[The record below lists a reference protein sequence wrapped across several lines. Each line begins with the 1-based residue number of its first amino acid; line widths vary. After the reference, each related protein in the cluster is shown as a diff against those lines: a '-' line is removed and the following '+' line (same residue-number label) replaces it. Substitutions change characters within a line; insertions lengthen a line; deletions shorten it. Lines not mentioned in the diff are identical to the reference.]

1 MGRIDISL
9 LGMAVL
15 EAAPG
20 SDFPWQQGPGA
31 ESPGGQRGS
40 NSQILQ
46 TTTKMRR
53 GEISS
58 SRGCRLIGL
67 AAGLAILVLGCTM
80 VGPDYVRPPVQVEQ
94 TWLDTGDKRVQTES
108 ANYKDWWQAFKDPA
122 LNQFID
128 TAYRE
133 NLPLRIAGVRVLEAR
148 AQLGVAVGSLYPQT
162 QQGSGSYTRTR
173 IGEGSVDAVSASQF
187 TFGQAQ
193 VGLNASW
200 ELDFWGK
207 FRRGVQSADASLQAT
222 IADYDNVLVSLTAD
236 VANSYITIR
245 TLEKR
250 LSIAKENVRIQTE
263 SLQIAEA
270 RFLGGTT
277 SQRDVEQAKT
287 ILANTQASIPTL
299 ESQVRQAQNVLCV
312 LLGLPPTNLADRL
325 KGKTAIPAPPPQVA
339 VGIPADLLRRRPDIR
354 SAELLAMAECSR
366 IGVAKADLFPAF
378 SLTGTVGFQASD
390 VTSFYLGGLYQWR
403 NRAAS
408 FGPSFQWNLFNY
420 GRITNQVRVQDAR
433 FQEALIAY
441 QNLVLKA
448 QQEVEDNLVAFLK
461 AQERAR
467 FLSDST
473 TSAMRS
479 LELAIIQYRE
489 GITDFTTVLTAQQAL
504 LSEQDSLAT
513 TLGNISRSLVG
524 VYRAL
529 GGGWEI
535 REGQDFVPAEI
546 RQTMAER
553 TNWGRLLAPAPI
565 APPPEGQSRLIRAPE
580 W

>member
-1 MGRIDISL
+1 MTTEVRRGGI
-9 LGMAVL
+9 
-15 EAAPG
+15 
-20 SDFPWQQGPGA
+20 GPGRV
-31 ESPGGQRGS
+31 SRLGG
-40 NSQILQ
+40 LVAA
-46 TTTKMRR
+46 
-53 GEISS
+53 
-58 SRGCRLIGL
+58 L
-67 AAGLAILVLGCTM
+67 AMLVLGCTM
-80 VGPDYVRPPVQVEQ
+80 VGPDYTRPPVQTAQ
-94 TWLDTGDKRVQTES
+94 TWLDTADKRVKT
-108 ANYKDWWQAFKDPA
+108 APADYKDWWQAFKDPA
-122 LNQFID
+122 LNQLID

-133 NLPLRIAGVRVLEAR
+133 NLTLRIAGVRVLAAR
-148 AQLGVAVGSLYPQT
+148 AQLGVAVGSIYPQT
-162 QQGSGSYTRTR
+162 QQGAGSYTRTR
-173 IGEGSVDAVSASQF
+173 ISERSVDAANSTQF
-187 TFGQAQ
+187 TFSQGQ

-207 FRRGVQSADASLQAT
+207 FRRGVQAADASLQAT
-222 IADYDNVLVSLTAD
+222 IADYDTALVSLTAD
-236 VANSYITIR
+236 VANSYILIR

-277 SQRDVEQAKT
+277 SERDVQQAKT
-287 ILANTQASIPTL
+287 ILSNTEASIPTL
-299 ESQVRQAQNVLCV
+299 ESQVRQAQNALCV

-325 KGKTAIPAPPPQVA
+325 KGKEEIPAPPPQVA

-354 SAELLAMAECSR
+354 SAELRAIAQCSQ

-378 SLTGTVGFQASD
+378 SLTGSLGFQASD
-390 VTSFYLGGLYQWR
+390 VASFYLGDFFQWR
-403 NRAAS
+403 SRGAS

-433 FQEALIAY
+433 FQEALILY
-441 QNLVLKA
+441 QNAVLKA

-473 TSAMRS
+473 TAAMRS

-513 TLGNISRSLVG
+513 TLGDISRNLVG
-524 VYRAL
+524 IYRAL

-535 REGQDFVPAEI
+535 REGQDFVPASVRE
-546 RQTMAER
+546 TMAKR
-553 TNWGRLLAPAPI
+553 TNWGRLLAPAAV
-565 APPPEGQSRLIRAPE
+565 APSPQGERRLIRAPD

>member
-1 MGRIDISL
+1 MDDETSTIRVGRL
-9 LGMAVL
+9 VWMV
-15 EAAPG
+15 
-20 SDFPWQQGPGA
+20 
-31 ESPGGQRGS
+31 
-40 NSQILQ
+40 
-46 TTTKMRR
+46 
-53 GEISS
+53 
-58 SRGCRLIGL
+58 
-67 AAGLAILVLGCTM
+67 AGLAMLVLSCTM

-94 TWLDTGDKRVQTES
+94 TWTDTGDKRVQT
-108 ANYKDWWQAFKDPA
+108 APADYKDWWQAFKDPA
-122 LNQFID
+122 LNQLID
-128 TAYRE
+128 TAYQE
-133 NLPLRIAGVRVLEAR
+133 NLTLRIAGVRVLEAR
-148 AQLGVAVGSLYPQT
+148 AQLGVAIGSIYPQT
-162 QQGSGSYTRTR
+162 QQGSGSFTRTR
-173 IGEGSVDAVSASQF
+173 IGESSVNAATSSQF

-193 VGLNASW
+193 LGLNASW

-207 FRRGVQSADASLQAT
+207 FRRGIQSADASLEAT

-250 LSIAKENVRIQTE
+250 LAIARENVRIQTE

-277 SQRDVEQAKT
+277 SERDVQQAKT
-287 ILANTQASIPTL
+287 ILANTQATIPTL
-299 ESQVRQAQNVLCV
+299 ETQVRQAKNALCV

-325 KGKTAIPAPPPQVA
+325 KGKAEIPAPPPQVA

-354 SAELLAMAECSR
+354 SAELRAVAQCSR
-366 IGVAKADLFPAF
+366 IGVAKADLYPAF
-378 SLTGTVGFQASD
+378 SLTGNVGFQASD
-390 VTSFYLGGLYQWR
+390 VANFYMGDLFKWQSRSAG
-403 NRAAS
+403 

-420 GRITNQVRVQDAR
+420 GSITNQVRVQDAR

-441 QNLVLKA
+441 QNSVLKA

-473 TSAMRS
+473 TAAMRS
-479 LELAIIQYRE
+479 LELAVLQYRE

-513 TLGNISRSLVG
+513 TLGDISRNLVG

-529 GGGWEI
+529 GGGWQL

-546 RQTMAER
+546 RQAMAKR
-553 TNWGRLLAPAPI
+553 TNWGRLLAPAAV
-565 APPPEGQSRLIRAPE
+565 APAPEGQGRLIRAPE

>member
-1 MGRIDISL
+1 LR
-9 LGMAVL
+9 
-15 EAAPG
+15 
-20 SDFPWQQGPGA
+20 
-31 ESPGGQRGS
+31 
-40 NSQILQ
+40 
-46 TTTKMRR
+46 TTTQLRR
-53 GEISS
+53 GEISA
-58 SRGCRLIGL
+58 SRRCRIGGL
-67 AAGLAILVLGCTM
+67 AASLAILVLGCSM

-94 TWLDTGDKRVQTES
+94 TWLDTGDKRVQTAS
-108 ANYKDWWQAFKDPA
+108 ANYRDWWQAFKDPA
-122 LNQFID
+122 LNQLID
-128 TAYRE
+128 TAYQE
-133 NLPLRIAGVRVLEAR
+133 NLTLRIAGVRVLEAR
-148 AQLGVAVGSLYPQT
+148 AQLGVAIGSLYPQT
-162 QQGSGSYTRTR
+162 QQGSGLFDRTR
-173 IGEGSVDAVSASQF
+173 LSERSIDAAAAPQF
-187 TFGQAQ
+187 TFNQAQ

-207 FRRGVQSADASLQAT
+207 FRRGIQSADAGLQAT
-222 IADYDNVLVSLTAD
+222 IADYDNVLVSLTAE
-236 VANSYITIR
+236 VANSYIAIR

-250 LSIAKENVRIQTE
+250 LEIARRNVQIQTE

-270 RFLGGTT
+270 RFFGGTT

-287 ILANTQASIPTL
+287 ILANTQATIPTL
-299 ESQVRQAQNVLCV
+299 ESQVRQAKNALCV
-312 LLGLPPTNLADRL
+312 LLGLPPGNLADRL
-325 KGKTAIPAPPPQVA
+325 KGKAQIPAPPPQVA

-354 SAELLAMAECSR
+354 SAELQAMAQCSR
-366 IGVAKADLFPAF
+366 IGVAKADLYPAF

-390 VTSFYLGGLYQWR
+390 VASFYLGDVFQWR
-403 NRAAS
+403 SRSAS

-420 GRITNQVRVQDAR
+420 GRITNQVRVEDAR
-433 FQEALIAY
+433 FQEALITY
-441 QNLVLKA
+441 QNSVLKA

-473 TSAMRS
+473 TSALRS

-489 GITDFTTVLTAQQAL
+489 GITDFTTVLTAQQSL

-513 TLGNISRSLVG
+513 TLGDISRSLVG

-546 RQTMAER
+546 RQDMAKR
-553 TNWGRLLAPAPI
+553 TNWGRLLAPAPA
-565 APPPEGQSRLIRAPE
+565 APPAEGQSRLIRAPE

>member
-1 MGRIDISL
+1 M
-9 LGMAVL
+9 
-15 EAAPG
+15 
-20 SDFPWQQGPGA
+20 
-31 ESPGGQRGS
+31 
-40 NSQILQ
+40 
-46 TTTKMRR
+46 
-53 GEISS
+53 
-58 SRGCRLIGL
+58 
-67 AAGLAILVLGCTM
+67 LVLGCTM
-80 VGPDYVRPPVQVEQ
+80 VGPDYVRPTVQVEQ
-94 TWLDTGDKRVQTES
+94 TWTDTGDKRVQTAP
-108 ANYKDWWQAFKDPA
+108 ANYRDWWQAFKDPA
-122 LNQFID
+122 LNQLIG

-133 NLPLRIAGVRVLEAR
+133 NLTLRIAGVRVLEAQ
-148 AQLGVAVGSLYPQT
+148 AQLGVAIGSLYPQT
-162 QQGSGSYTRTR
+162 QQGSGLFDRTR
-173 IGEGSVDAVSASQF
+173 LSERSTDAAAATQF
-187 TFGQAQ
+187 TFNQAQ

-222 IADYDNVLVSLTAD
+222 IADYDNALVSLTAD
-236 VANSYITIR
+236 VASSYILIR
-245 TLEKR
+245 TLGKR

-287 ILANTQASIPTL
+287 ILANTQGTIPTL
-299 ESQVRQAQNVLCV
+299 ESQVRQAQNALCV

-325 KGKTAIPAPPPQVA
+325 KGKTEIPAPPPQVA

-354 SAELLAMAECSR
+354 SAELQAMAQCSR
-366 IGVAKADLFPAF
+366 IGVAKADLYPAF
-378 SLTGTVGFQASD
+378 SLTGQVGFQASD
-390 VTSFYLGGLYQWR
+390 VSSFYLGNVFQWR
-403 NRAAS
+403 SRSAS

-433 FQEALIAY
+433 FQEALITY
-441 QNLVLKA
+441 QNSVLKA

-473 TSAMRS
+473 TSALRS
-479 LELAIIQYRE
+479 LELAILQYRE

-513 TLGNISRSLVG
+513 TLGDISRNLVG

-546 RQTMAER
+546 RQDMAKR
-553 TNWGRLLAPAPI
+553 TNWGRLLAPAPV
-565 APPPEGQSRLIRAPE
+565 APPAEGQGRLIRAPE

>member
-1 MGRIDISL
+1 MRGWTSDSRVSRLVGLVASL
-9 LGMAVL
+9 AM
-15 EAAPG
+15 
-20 SDFPWQQGPGA
+20 
-31 ESPGGQRGS
+31 
-40 NSQILQ
+40 
-46 TTTKMRR
+46 
-53 GEISS
+53 
-58 SRGCRLIGL
+58 
-67 AAGLAILVLGCTM
+67 LVLGCTM

-94 TWLDTGDKRVQTES
+94 TWLDTADKRVQTAS
-108 ANYKDWWQAFKDPA
+108 ADYKDWWQAFKDPA
-122 LNQFID
+122 LNRFID

-133 NLPLRIAGVRVLEAR
+133 NLTLQIAGVRVLEAR
-148 AQLGVAVGSLYPQT
+148 AQLGVAIGGIYPQT
-162 QQGSGSYTRTR
+162 QQGAGSFTRTR
-173 IGEGSVDAVSASQF
+173 VSESSPDAATSSQF
-187 TFGQAQ
+187 TFSQAQ

-207 FRRGVQSADASLQAT
+207 FRRGIQSADATLQAT

-236 VANSYITIR
+236 VANSYIAIR

-250 LSIAKENVRIQTE
+250 LAIARENVRIQTE

-277 SQRDVEQAKT
+277 SERDVQQAKT
-287 ILANTQASIPTL
+287 ILANTQATIPTL
-299 ESQVRQAQNVLCV
+299 ETQVRQAQNALCV

-325 KGKTAIPAPPPQVA
+325 KGKAEIPAPPPQVA

-354 SAELLAMAECSR
+354 SAELRAVAQCSR
-366 IGVAKADLFPAF
+366 IGVAKADLYPAF

-390 VTSFYLGGLYQWR
+390 VANFYMGDLFQWQSR
-403 NRAAS
+403 SAG

-420 GRITNQVRVQDAR
+420 GRITNQVRVQDAL
-433 FQEALIAY
+433 FQETLIAY
-441 QNLVLKA
+441 QNSVLKA

-473 TSAMRS
+473 AAAMRS
-479 LELAIIQYRE
+479 LELAVLQYRE

-513 TLGNISRSLVG
+513 TLGDISRNLVG

-546 RQTMAER
+546 KETMARR
-553 TNWGRLLAPAPI
+553 TNWGRLLAPAAVAL
-565 APPPEGQSRLIRAPE
+565 APEVQRRLIRAPK